1 MDTLPDDVA
10 RVVEELLGA
19 KEIGALG
26 CASKR
31 WRPNEKTWERVAKR
45 DPLKWGLTLHHEDLV
60 FYPLDQA
67 WLMSSPL
74 DEDQVGLTSS
84 PLSSRPSIVVRIV
97 RDAAGAAVDLVIEE
111 FNWEDRSPRFAQ
123 IRMNFL

>member
-1 MDTLPDDVA
+1 
-10 RVVEELLGA
+10 
-19 KEIGALG
+19 
-26 CASKR
+26 
-31 WRPNEKTWERVAKR
+31 
-45 DPLKWGLTLHHEDLV
+45 
-60 FYPLDQA
+60 
-67 WLMSSPL
+67 MSSPL

-123 IRMNFL
+123 IRMNVL

>member
-31 WRPNEKTWERVAKR
+31 WRPHEKTWERVAKR
-45 DPLKWGLTLHHEDLV
+45 DPLTHCAV
-60 FYPLDQA
+60 
-67 WLMSSPL
+67 
-74 DEDQVGLTSS
+74 
-84 PLSSRPSIVVRIV
+84 VVRIV